1 MGTKDKRVDAYIA
14 NSAEFA
20 KPILTYIRAV
30 VHEAC
35 PDVEEAIKWS
45 TPSFMYR
52 DSPLGNGV
60 GEAVPRFDELVEL
73 EVERTEQRADDVPVQ
88 LLADEGQVDQLDERR
103 LQLVADLVA
112 LVVTERR

>member
-1 MGTKDKRVDAYIA
+1 M
-14 NSAEFA
+14 
-20 KPILTYIRAV
+20 
-30 VHEAC
+30 
-35 PDVEEAIKWS
+35 
-45 TPSFMYR
+45 
-52 DSPLGNGV
+52 
-60 GEAVPRFDELVEL
+60 PRFDELVEL